1 MRGLGHAG
9 EAARPERVASDPAQ
23 SAATLSAS
31 RGLWGRPSAGAR
43 LDGAQSNWLSRV
55 PTAWWV
61 VAIVLLFMPA
71 FANSFWLFQVF
82 GWTFILGMIGLSL
95 MFLAGYGGMVSLV
108 QMTIAAVGGY
118 MVAILGSSGVEAIS
132 LGLPW
137 WLNIPLA
144 LVIAAV
150 FGTLVGALAVRTEGI
165 YTIMITLAIASAF
178 FYFTRQNYG
187 IFNGYTGFNLVVPP
201 QLFGVDWRGPTAFY
215 YLTLGC
221 AVLSWLLVLY
231 VSRAPFGLA
240 LQGVRDNPR
249 RMAALGF
256 NVTAHRIAA
265 YTFASFIA
273 ALGGILLAW
282 QNAMISPGTAGIP
295 AVIDIL
301 VIAVVGGVRR
311 PIGPFIGALIYV
323 LLRTFSPDV
332 LTAFGMSNE
341 RFKLLIGL
349 GFLVVVFFSPDGVLG
364 LWDRWRATRGK
375 RDPLTGKERV

>member
-1 MRGLGHAG
+1 MRGLGHSGEISLTGAG
-9 EAARPERVASDPAQ
+9 GAANMTSAGRGVAQKVPGASAAKAAGSSWAARI
-23 SAATLSAS
+23 
-31 RGLWGRPSAGAR
+31 
-43 LDGAQSNWLSRV
+43 
-55 PTAWWV
+55 PTVWWAL
-61 VAIVLLFMPA
+61 AIVLLFMPA
-71 FANSFWLFQVF
+71 FANSFWLFQVW

-108 QMTIAAVGGY
+108 QMTIAGLGGY
-118 MVAILGSSGVEAIS
+118 GVAILGTSGVEAIS

-144 LVIAAV
+144 IIIAAV

-215 YLTLGC
+215 YLSLVC
-221 AVLSWLLVLY
+221 AVLSFLLVTY
-231 VSRAPFGLA
+231 VSRSPFGLA

-265 YTFASFIA
+265 YTFASVIA
-273 ALGGILLAW
+273 ACGGILLVW

-323 LLRTFSPDV
+323 VLRTFSPDV
-332 LTAFGMSNE
+332 LTAFGLSNE

-364 LWDRWRATRGK
+364 LWDRWKERRGK